1 MKTPRILIVDDDI
14 DLLATVAKFLKDELV
29 CEIDTKTGGED
40 ALTALEK
47 ESFDILLLDKQMPG
61 MDGFEVLHE
70 VQQRGLNI
78 VVIMMTRLGD
88 PAVID
93 LIEERGAIYVPK
105 PVTEKALAVLIRREL
120 TIKGGYDLSIPKKG

>member
-1 MKTPRILIVDDDI
+1 MKTPKILIVDDDI
-14 DLLATVAKFLKDELV
+14 DLLATLAKFLKDELV
-29 CEIDTKTGGED
+29 CETVTKTGGEE
-40 ALTALEK
+40 ALVVLQK

-61 MDGFEVLHE
+61 MDGFEVLHQ
-70 VQQRGLNI
+70 VQQKGMNI

-93 LIEERGAIYVPK
+93 LIEEKGAIFVPK
-105 PVTEKALAVLIRREL
+105 PVTEKALAALIRREL